1 MKSIRI
7 ALAITLAAA
16 AGLAAGILIAP
27 EKGKRTRRK
36 LTEAGLDLIEDL
48 EKSCQDTLEDLKGK
62 AEKEYHK
69 IAQRCQC
76 GSAFQKSD
84 QQKEATLSDAN
95 L

>member
-7 ALAITLAAA
+7 ALAIALAAA

-36 LTEAGLDLIEDL
+36 LTEAGSDLIEDF
-48 EKSCQDTLEDLKGK
+48 EQSCQDMLEDLKGK

-76 GSAFQKSD
+76 GSECQKGD
-84 QQKEATLSDAN
+84 QQK
-95 L
+95 

>member
-7 ALAITLAAA
+7 ALAIALAAA
-16 AGLAAGILIAP
+16 AGVAAGILIAP

-48 EKSCQDTLEDLKGK
+48 KQCCQDTLEDLKDK
-62 AEKEYHK
+62 AEKEYYQ

-76 GSAFQKSD
+76 GSACQKGD
-84 QQKEATLSDAN
+84 QQKEATTSDAI

>member
-7 ALAITLAAA
+7 ALAIALAAT

-48 EKSCQDTLEDLKGK
+48 QQSCQDTLEELKDK

-76 GSAFQKSD
+76 GSACQKGD
-84 QQKEATLSDAN
+84 QPNEATISNAN